1 MINKPNLIG
10 LIVSSKDANSRD
22 KEISDCFTVEEKFQ
36 SSKPEDN
43 FKLKKPT
50 FFNNKD
56 SLGYTGLVDT
66 LGSISYSLIL
76 GAGLDYYT
84 GLKTLKGIIGSRAS
98 ATLMN
103 SVTGGPYGLWRDFL
117 YKKTKTTEK
126 SSKIKKYLVDL
137 VAFNIFQVPIYGLAV
152 GIGGLVQDGELNFNK
167 MIKGYKNLALLSPLI
182 GPTMGL
188 YMNLMRNC
196 FGSRTAAE
204 KVSRE

>member
-1 MINKPNLIG
+1 MLIQ
-10 LIVSSKDANSRD
+10 
-22 KEISDCFTVEEKFQ
+22 EIRKYRTVLRLRK
-36 SSKPEDN
+36 N
-43 FKLKKPT
+43 FNPQNQKIIKKPT

-204 KVSRE
+204 KVSREENIDS